1 MGTTPFSFRRLRLL
15 FLPVGRV
22 VVCRHRPVTHSG
34 NEWAHKRAKSKKENK
49 NATTQMKEKKQEL
62 TDECQ
67 RLSAEELCVCVG
79 GRAHFRSLQEENRYT
94 SARRTPYK
102 CSRERVTVK
111 AVLQLSIWLS
121 WCRCCSVCYKEGGR
135 ALMTPCVY
143 FIPLQLNVGFLPLL
157 FFLGFTGS
165 TVTLQLCNDAS

>member
-121 WCRCCSVCYKEGGR
+121 WCRCCSVCYKEGGEGTDDSMR
-135 ALMTPCVY
+135 VFHSPTTQCWVPAA
-143 FIPLQLNVGFLPLL
+143 PLFSRLHGQHGYAAAV
-157 FFLGFTGS
+157 
-165 TVTLQLCNDAS
+165 Q